1 MSEVVDTNVFVYAR
15 DTRDPGKQQQAR
27 AWIEHLWSSREGRLS
42 AQVLNEYYVTVT
54 GRLTPG
60 LLPADARADIER
72 LMAWNPQPIDANLIR
87 DALEMGVSWQLSH
100 WDALIVAAALRSGCT
115 SLLTEDLNEG
125 QHCDAVTVISPF
137 SREPP
142 LS

>member
-1 MSEVVDTNVFVYAR
+1 
-15 DTRDPGKQQQAR
+15 
-27 AWIEHLWSSREGRLS
+27 
-42 AQVLNEYYVTVT
+42 
-54 GRLTPG
+54 
-60 LLPADARADIER
+60 
-72 LMAWNPQPIDANLIR
+72 MAWNPQPIDANLIR